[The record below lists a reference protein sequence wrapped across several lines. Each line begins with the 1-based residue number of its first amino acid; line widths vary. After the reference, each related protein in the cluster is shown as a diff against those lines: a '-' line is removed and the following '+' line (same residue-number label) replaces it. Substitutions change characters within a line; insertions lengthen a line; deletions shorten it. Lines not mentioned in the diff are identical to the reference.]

1 LGFLPPIQSR
11 HRGRKK
17 KGEPG
22 KRRQGGECDAR
33 RRRRVAA
40 ETGRVREAPFVF
52 KGEAPFVFERE
63 PDRSTPWTPTSRHHP
78 RHDCFAFTVDPR

>member
-40 ETGRVREAPFVF
+40 EPDEGEAPFVF
-52 KGEAPFVFERE
+52 KGEAPFVIEVK
-63 PDRSTPWTPTSRHHP
+63 PDRSTPWTPTPTPHRQA
-78 RHDCFAFTVDPR
+78 CYAFTVDPR

>member
-17 KGEPG
+17 KREPG
-22 KRRQGGECDAR
+22 ERRQGGECDAR

-40 ETGRVREAPFVF
+40 EPDEGGKAPFVF
-52 KGEAPFVFERE
+52 KRGAPFVSGAK
-63 PDRSTPWTPTSRHHP
+63 PDRSTPWTPTPTPHRQA
-78 RHDCFAFTVDPR
+78 CYAFTVDPR